1 MVASLMINTQ
11 KLPKEVE
18 ATMKPRKQNLPFSS
32 PEEIMTLIHE
42 EEKTCQ
48 KSY

>member
-32 PEEIMTLIHE
+32 TEGGVFDFEVDR
-42 EEKTCQ
+42 
-48 KSY
+48 